1 MRPERGEL
9 YTRLEARIGN
19 TPLIESHIKLP
30 NGNRLFVKR
39 ECDNPFGSH
48 YDRAYLLLF
57 REYEEQG
64 KIKPGDKVLETTSGS
79 AGVSFAGI
87 GKLLGFVCHVA
98 IPAGGEKARE
108 RAILE
113 HLNSPDKL
121 MFTPAELYVSGFPA
135 FAKRYLAEHQDV
147 VFLNHSMGKFNKK
160 KGEVE
165 NNEVALSAF
174 EALGREI
181 KSEVDAD
188 YAVLAFGNG
197 SSILGTIRGLSDKTR
212 IIGFEHV
219 QSGAAHEIKWPGKYE
234 KEFGI
239 KPGTLPR
246 HKLPGTSY
254 PGIEF
259 PHILNAIRSGRI
271 EDIQLVSDKETDLYY
286 KQLTGKSTVSRL
298 PHWDDI
304 KLQDLDLGRSTKAAI
319 AVTLKLAKKMKN
331 KKIVIIAYD
340 KPERYDN

>member
-1 MRPERGEL
+1 MQRSREEL
-9 YTRLEARIGN
+9 YSKLEAKIGN
-19 TPLIESHIKLP
+19 TPLIEYPLRLP

-48 YDRAYLLLF
+48 YDRAYLRLF
-57 REYEEQG
+57 KEFEAAG

-79 AGVSFAGI
+79 AGVSFAGV
-87 GKLLGFVCHVA
+87 GKLLGFDCHVA

-113 HLNSPDKL
+113 HLSSPDKL

-135 FAKRYLAEHQDV
+135 FAKRYLAEHPDV
-147 VFLNHSMGKFNKK
+147 VFLNHSMGKYNKV

-174 EALGREI
+174 EELGREI
-181 KSEVDAD
+181 KAQVDAD

-197 SSILGTIRGLSDKTR
+197 SSVLGPMRGLSNRTR

-219 QSGAAHEIKWPGKYE
+219 QSGAAHEVKWPGKYAR
-234 KEFGI
+234 KFGI
-239 KPGTLPR
+239 QPGVLPR

-259 PHILNAIRSGRI
+259 PHILNALRSGRI
-271 EDIQLVSDKETDLYY
+271 QDIQLVSDKETDKHY
-286 KQLTGKSTVSRL
+286 KALTGKGTISRL
-298 PHWDDI
+298 PHWDATN
-304 KLQDLDLGRSTKAAI
+304 LQSLDLGRSTKAAI
-319 AVTLKLAKKMKN
+319 AVALKLAKKMKN

-340 KPERYDN
+340 KPDRYDS